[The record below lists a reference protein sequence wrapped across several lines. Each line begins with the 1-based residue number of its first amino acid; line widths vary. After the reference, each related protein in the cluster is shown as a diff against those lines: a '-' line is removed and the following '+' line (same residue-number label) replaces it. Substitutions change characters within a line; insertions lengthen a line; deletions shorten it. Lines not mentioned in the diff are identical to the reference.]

1 MADSIQA
8 QACSRPASW
17 LSLKRGGCQDVF
29 QGRFEHG
36 VMHGHGAVEY
46 AGGGRY
52 LGGWVRGCKEGTGK
66 YTYRS
71 GVRAPSPAP
80 ASG

>member
-1 MADSIQA
+1 
-8 QACSRPASW
+8 
-17 LSLKRGGCQDVF
+17 
-29 QGRFEHG
+29 
-36 VMHGHGAVEY
+36 MHGHGAVEY